1 VCRARKTEIYAQVEQ
16 LRLRLSDFDKK
27 RMENR
32 KYHLE
37 GRSLKFSD
45 VKSLDEHVASLKKA
59 LKEGNTEA
67 QTQIDSTTSD
77 RSKVIAFES
86 FLKSETKQEEQSAGF
101 RVQIEG
107 LNAEN
112 QTLRKKE
119 QQFMAAISDL
129 SKNEDVFSQQIIAL
143 SNERKAIFEEKRKV
157 SAELSTLQ
165 LEAKRLATRSRR
177 SSIPELALLVEPTNA
192 PVKAAPA
199 RDFHAAEKAAVDAL
213 IIFLRGL
220 LPTRVSLAKPDPVS
234 SLSSF
239 LHHHLR
245 FTPHPSSSSGP
256 YFPRRP
262 QAAQP
267 ALQHRGSCE
276 LVLIPITLSLTV
288 SIHRR
293 RQAGARGG
301 KAGRTGFSHE
311 EDKQREN
318 QSRRG
323 TRTADAAPATRITR

>member
-1 VCRARKTEIYAQVEQ
+1 MSTEDLKISEHHEDLNRLEAKLDENQKKIDAEHLKRDQFLTKRKTIFGELSVCRARKTEIYAQVEQ

-129 SKNEDVFSQQIIAL
+129 SKNEDVFFSANHSII
-143 SNERKAIFEEKRKV
+143 
-157 SAELSTLQ
+157 Q
-165 LEAKRLATRSRR
+165 
-177 SSIPELALLVEPTNA
+177 
-192 PVKAAPA
+192 
-199 RDFHAAEKAAVDAL
+199 
-213 IIFLRGL
+213 
-220 LPTRVSLAKPDPVS
+220 
-234 SLSSF
+234 
-239 LHHHLR
+239 
-245 FTPHPSSSSGP
+245 
-256 YFPRRP
+256 
-262 QAAQP
+262 
-267 ALQHRGSCE
+267 
-276 LVLIPITLSLTV
+276 
-288 SIHRR
+288 
-293 RQAGARGG
+293 
-301 KAGRTGFSHE
+301 
-311 EDKQREN
+311 
-318 QSRRG
+318 
-323 TRTADAAPATRITR
+323 